1 MKKLI
6 KTGICLAAVLGAAY
20 VVFTLYFGFT
30 GSGTPYYTQID
41 NSHMQP
47 TEPGGGVIHFET
59 SSLPYTYTL
68 TAYDANGW
76 ERELSFGAS
85 RKLTQGAY
93 VRLEVAPVRG
103 VIRWEEVSY
112 EDLPLAVQNRY
123 LQ

>member
-6 KTGICLAAVLGAAY
+6 KTGIGLIAVLGAAY
-20 VVFTLYFGFT
+20 VAFTLYFGFS

-41 NSHMQP
+41 NSRMQP
-47 TEPGGGVIHFET
+47 TEPGGGAIHFE

-68 TAYDANGW
+68 TAYDANGL

-85 RKLTQGAY
+85 RELTQGAY

-103 VIRWEEVSY
+103 VIRWEGVSY

>member
-6 KTGICLAAVLGAAY
+6 RTGVCLAAVLGAAY
-20 VVFTLYFGFT
+20 VVFTLYIGFT

-41 NSHMQP
+41 NSRIQP

-68 TAYDANGW
+68 AAYDANGW

-85 RKLTQGAY
+85 RELTQGAY
-93 VRLEVAPVRG
+93 IRLETAPVRG

-123 LQ
+123 LP

>member
-30 GSGTPYYTQID
+30 GNGTPYYTQID
-41 NSHMQP
+41 NSRMQP
-47 TEPGGGVIHFET
+47 TELGGGVIHFE

-68 TAYDANGW
+68 PAYDTNGW

-85 RKLTQGAY
+85 RELTQGAY

>member
-6 KTGICLAAVLGAAY
+6 KTGVCVAAVLGAAY
-20 VVFTLYFGFT
+20 VAFMLYFSFS

-41 NSHMQP
+41 NSRMQP
-47 TEPGGGVIHFET
+47 TEPSGGVIHFDT

-76 ERELSFGAS
+76 ARELSFGAS
-85 RKLTQGAY
+85 RELMQGAY

-112 EDLPLAVQNRY
+112 EDLPLVVQNRY